1 MLNQS
6 ITKLQAGVSYYLAA
20 RRVNVNP
27 YMINWCCN
35 GFIERDQY
43 MYNVNGCFRP
53 CYGDKFTSTNV
64 LLHHLQEHLTVSGT
78 WPAKQLDVVV
88 SPNPIVYW
96 IPKIICLWIFN
107 LGKKIKIKLCYRKY
121 PSLYIKA
128 DLVSAIYF
136 IAEVNVSNCMMFA
149 MLDSLFTVDK

>member
-27 YMINWCCN
+27 YMINWFCN

-43 MYNVNGCFRP
+43 MYNVNGRFRP
-53 CYGDKFTSTNV
+53 CYGDNFTSTNV
-64 LLHHLQEHLTVSGT
+64 LLHYLQEHLTVTGT

-88 SPNPIVYW
+88 SPNPIVY
-96 IPKIICLWIFN
+96 
-107 LGKKIKIKLCYRKY
+107 
-121 PSLYIKA
+121 
-128 DLVSAIYF
+128 
-136 IAEVNVSNCMMFA
+136 
-149 MLDSLFTVDK
+149 